1 MATPVVTSTP
11 IQSELSAFSH
21 KVLYAHL
28 GVIILLLALIGTG
41 GYLGLK
47 SYDKALAHA
56 EALQAQFSVAQA
68 QATASQKQL
77 TDLLAQDAQLRAKES
92 AQQATL
98 EQQIVKR
105 DSTPPAPA
113 VAAALAPSADSK
125 ELVLGLQASYADFNG
140 FGAVQA
146 DPAGNIVLVPSQ
158 ARDAV
163 IAHEAEKQY
172 VADLHDEN
180 QLFTLEQ
187 SKSTSLSND
196 LTQCK
201 ATESQYETALA
212 AANKSIAAFKKA
224 AGSPQSKFRKV
235 LGSIGRNA
243 ERVGILVVGLEI
255 GHRL

>member
-11 IQSELSAFSH
+11 IQSELSAFAH

-28 GVIILLLALIGTG
+28 GVIVLLLALMGAG
-41 GYLGLK
+41 GYLGLR

-56 EALQAQFSVAQA
+56 ETLQVQFNVAQT
-68 QATASQKQL
+68 QAAASQKQL
-77 TDLLAQDAQLRAKES
+77 TDLLAADTAQRAKEN

-105 DSTPPAPA
+105 DNTPPAPA
-113 VAAALAPSADSK
+113 VQTALQPSANP
-125 ELVLGLQASYADFNG
+125 ETAIAGLQSVYLFPVAPKVEPD
-140 FGAVQA
+140 
-146 DPAGNIVLVPSQ
+146 GNIALSVPEAQQTIQ
-158 ARDAV
+158 AKVDSVRFA
-163 IAHEAEKQY
+163 
-172 VADLHDEN
+172 ADLKDETG
-180 QLFTLEQ
+180 LFTLEQ

-201 ATESQYETALA
+201 VTESQDETALA